1 MKISQLE
8 RRVNFRQP
16 GSRNKS
22 ESNDSEEASEKIEK
36 LALFFSSKRDFDSV
50 FQKKNKNRGRAT
62 AGNRQ

>member
-36 LALFFSSKRDFDSV
+36 LALYFSSKRDFDSV
-50 FQKKNKNRGRAT
+50 FQKKNKKQRKSNSG
-62 AGNRQ
+62 